1 MTIYCNNAATTWP
14 KPEIVYETVDQCFRG
29 LNSPSRTISDE
40 GSRNTEMMQTS
51 RAEIAE
57 FLSIRNPNQLIFTP
71 SATYSLNLAI
81 LGLEWRE
88 GDEIIMSGLEHH
100 AVSRPIR
107 KVAKQHGVKF
117 HVAPYQPEMPIDLNF
132 VEDTLKTGKVKL
144 IASTMASNVTGDILP
159 SIALGDLAERY
170 GAMYLVDAAQ
180 SAGVISVDVEELKAD
195 MLSIAGHK
203 GLFGPPG
210 VGALYVRKGIQLET
224 LAEGGTGKDS
234 GKHEMS
240 GRYPSN
246 YEVGTHNLLSIAGMT
261 AGVKWIQQSGLS
273 KLREHEMSVAGRFL
287 ERVRAIDG
295 VTIYG
300 GSDIENRTAVVS
312 ITMEDCSP
320 VTLSS
325 WLAEEHNVS
334 TRAGYHCA
342 PGAHETIGTLPG
354 EGTVRFSFSFANTV
368 DEADQ
373 VADYLENAPRMA
385 SQADWVV

>member
-180 SAGVISVDVEELKAD
+180 SAGVIPVDVEELKAD
-195 MLSIAGHK
+195 LLSIAGHK

-373 VADYLENAPRMA
+373 VADYLENAPRIA